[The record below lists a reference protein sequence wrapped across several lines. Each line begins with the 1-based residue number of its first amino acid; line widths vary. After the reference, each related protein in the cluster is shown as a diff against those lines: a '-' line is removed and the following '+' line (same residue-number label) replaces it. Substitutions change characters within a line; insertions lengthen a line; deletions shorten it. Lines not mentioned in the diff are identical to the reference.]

1 MRAVAADEAPA
12 EAAASAP
19 LFAFARCTRAAGGGF
34 TTDDSGDSFRLLLG
48 CGLAEHLASP
58 GGADLAVALNSVLL
72 RVESDKFDTDV
83 EFGLVDPS
91 GYDRRI
97 RARLHGSWEGDAAVA
112 IVVMDEARPQDA
124 AAGTSGTPS
133 PPAVVIRLERNADG
147 RLYLHFVDSAISHLT
162 GTPLAR
168 LADTPAAAII
178 LSRGE
183 AVMASATCPIG
194 STLCEL
200 TIRDPAW
207 GGRPLVCRFFRD
219 GGRGGLVMHDPTPS
233 AAALMQARRID
244 ALLRLLRLS
253 EVLLEHPPQH
263 EGLERIANEIVGA
276 PGSRRVVIGLVDRG
290 RRLQVGAD
298 VGRTLSDQAS
308 ELTLSLV
315 GGACGEAIRS
325 RQMAMETTVAGR
337 DLCIYAPIEA
347 GDGTLGVLAMAIDPD
362 LEIDG
367 WQEEVIGSYADYI
380 AAFVVGAPARPRALQ
395 RANQREPDTIDIQ
408 QRLTTRQCDVLY
420 LLTATG
426 ASNREIARELSTT
439 EATIKVHMRAILS
452 GLRVSSRTE
461 AINAVY
467 SRAAGWL
474 AEMRRRHPLK

>member
-1 MRAVAADEAPA
+1 MRDVAADEAPA
-12 EAAASAP
+12 QAAAAAP
-19 LFAFARCTRAAGGGF
+19 LFAFARCTRAAGGGVS
-34 TTDDSGDSFRLLLG
+34 TEDDDSFRLLLG
-48 CGLAEHLASP
+48 CGLAQHLASP
-58 GGADLAVALNSVLL
+58 GGADLVAALDAVLL
-72 RVESDKFDTDV
+72 RVESNQFDTDV
-83 EFGLVDPS
+83 EFSLVDPS
-91 GYDRRI
+91 GHDRRL

-112 IVVMDEARPQDA
+112 VVMMDEAKPQEA
-124 AAGTSGTPS
+124 AAGSTVEILS
-133 PPAVVIRLERNADG
+133 PAAVVVRLERDADG

-168 LADTPAAAII
+168 LAETPAAAII

-200 TIRDPAW
+200 TICDPAW

-219 GGRGGLVMHDPTPS
+219 RNRGGLVVHDPTPS

-253 EVLLEHPPQH
+253 EVLLEHPPQP
-263 EGLERIANEIVGA
+263 EGLERIANEIVAA

-315 GGACGEAIRS
+315 SGVCGEAIRG

-347 GDGTLGVLAMAIDPD
+347 GDGTLGVLAMAVDPD

-395 RANQREPDTIDIQ
+395 RANQREPDTIDVE

-420 LLTATG
+420 LLAATG

-467 SRAAGWL
+467 SRAAGWF